1 VELPRSARGASSFLE
16 STEGGARRGGS
27 AQATLEA
34 MSSLRITFLGTSAA
48 APTVQRNVSGLFLKR
63 AGESFLFDCGE
74 GSQRQMIRFGTG
86 FGINAAFFTH
96 FHADH
101 YLGVIGFL
109 RTLGMYGRTEPLTLY
124 GPRPA
129 AHLLPR
135 AIGLG
140 VEELPWPVD
149 IVEIGAGTALRG
161 DGYRIEAFETD
172 HRTPS
177 LGYALIEEPRPGRF
191 DVDAARALGVPEG
204 PMFGKL
210 QRGEQ
215 VTLPDGRVID
225 PAQVLGLSR
234 SGRRVVIS
242 GDTRPCDATATA
254 AEGADLLIHE
264 ATFGDEEQERALET
278 RHSTAREAAKIAR
291 AAGVKRLVMTHLSN
305 RYSADPGVLLRQARE
320 EFGAC
325 EVAEDGDIIDLPLVD

>member
-1 VELPRSARGASSFLE
+1 
-16 STEGGARRGGS
+16 
-27 AQATLEA
+27 

-63 AGESFLFDCGE
+63 AGESFIFDCGE

-86 FGINAAFFTH
+86 FGVNAAFFTH

-101 YLGVIGFL
+101 YLGIIGFL

-129 AHLLPR
+129 GWLLPR

-149 IVEIGAGTALRG
+149 IREVGAGTVHRG

-191 DVDAARALGVPEG
+191 DVATARGLGVPEG

-210 QRGEQ
+210 QRGEA
-215 VTLPDGRVID
+215 VVLPSGRVVE
-225 PAQVLGLSR
+225 PAEVLGPSR
-234 SGRRVVIS
+234 AARRVVIS
-242 GDTRPCDATATA
+242 GDTRPCDATTLVSK
-254 AEGADLLIHE
+254 EADLLIHE
-264 ATFGDEEQERALET
+264 ATFGDDEQARAIET
-278 RHSTAREAAKIAR
+278 RHSTAREAAQVAR

-305 RYSADPGVLLRQARE
+305 RYSADPSLLLKQAKE
-320 EFGAC
+320 EFGSC
-325 EVAEDGDIIDLPLVD
+325 EVAEDGQIIDLPLLD